1 MGSPPSQ
8 RSLLWLV
15 AVGFFMQTLD
25 STIVNTA
32 LPSMAR
38 DLGESPLRM
47 QAVVIAYA
55 LTMAIVIPAS
65 GWIADRLGLRRAYFM
80 AIAVFALGSLGCAL
94 ASSMNV
100 LVLARVVQGVGG
112 AMLLPLGRL
121 AVLRAFPREQFLK
134 AMSFVAVPGLIG
146 PLIGPTLGGWLSEAA
161 SLHWIF
167 LINIP
172 IGFAGAIATLR
183 YMQEDRP
190 REAVPFDFAGY
201 ALVAMGMVSI
211 SISLEGLSGLGLQR
225 AAMLVLLVFGLASLC
240 AYWLHAARTPR
251 PLFSPALFRVRTYTI
266 GVLGN
271 LFARLGISSM
281 PFLVPLLLQ
290 VSLGFSPL
298 EAGMTMIPLA
308 FAALMMKRFIAQIVT
323 RRGYRN
329 VLVINTLLVGM
340 MIASFAL
347 VSPEQPVWLRT
358 VQLFFLGAVNSVQ
371 FTAMNTVALKDLD
384 HATASSGTSLLSVV
398 QMLAM
403 SLGVATGAALLSTFE
418 TAFADAAQAN
428 ALQAFQATFVCVG
441 LITCA
446 SAWIFWQLSPE
457 IRSTKTEE
465 EPVEMG

>member
-358 VQLFFLGAVNSVQ
+358 VQLFFLDR
-371 FTAMNTVALKDLD
+371 K
-384 HATASSGTSLLSVV
+384 
-398 QMLAM
+398 
-403 SLGVATGAALLSTFE
+403 ST
-418 TAFADAAQAN
+418 
-428 ALQAFQATFVCVG
+428 
-441 LITCA
+441 
-446 SAWIFWQLSPE
+446 
-457 IRSTKTEE
+457 
-465 EPVEMG
+465 